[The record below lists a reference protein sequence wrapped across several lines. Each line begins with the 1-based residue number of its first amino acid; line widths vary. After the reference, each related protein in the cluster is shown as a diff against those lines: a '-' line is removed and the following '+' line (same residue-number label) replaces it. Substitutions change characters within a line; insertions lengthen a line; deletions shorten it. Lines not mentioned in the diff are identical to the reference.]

1 MADGQLTVGETA
13 PDFTL
18 LAARGV
24 EVSQISLGELLE
36 GNRGVVLSTYVLDFT
51 GG

>member
-1 MADGQLTVGETA
+1 MTDTRLKVGDPA
-13 PDFTL
+13 PDFVL
-18 LAARGV
+18 LAARGTV
-24 EVSQISLGELLE
+24 VAETSLGQLLE

>member
-1 MADGQLTVGETA
+1 MTNTRLNVGDAA

-18 LAARGV
+18 LAAVGDD
-24 EVSQISLGELLE
+24 VSGTSLDDLLE
-36 GNRGVVLSTYVLDFT
+36 GNRGVVLFTYVLDFT

>member
-1 MADGQLTVGETA
+1 MADERLVVGDPA

-18 LAARGV
+18 MAARGD
-24 EVSQISLGELLE
+24 EVSETSLRRLLE
-36 GNRGVVLSTYVLDFT
+36 GNRGVVLSTYALDFT

>member
-1 MADGQLTVGETA
+1 MSDTRLTVGDPA
-13 PDFTL
+13 PDFAL
-18 LAARGV
+18 LATMEG
-24 EVSQISLGELLE
+24 EVAETSLDALLE